1 MLFNS
6 TTFLFVFLPIVLA
19 GFFLIARFSQPFA
32 ALWLVL
38 ASVTFYGWWNAAF
51 VPLLL
56 VSVLV
61 NFPLGVRLAQGAAAG
76 WRHQG
81 ILLAVGISFNLLL
94 LAYFKYTNFLAS
106 AAGSLLGAQLGP
118 YDITLP
124 IGISFFT
131 FTQIAF
137 LVDASRGAAREYK
150 LVHYGLFVSYFPH
163 LVAGPI
169 LHHREMMP
177 QFADPSTYR
186 PRWENFAVGV
196 SILSIGLFKKVVI
209 ADALAPHAEVV
220 FAAAAAGKTVTVLE
234 AWSGALSYTFQ
245 LYFDFSGYSVMA
257 IGISRLFG
265 VRLPV
270 NFDSPYKA
278 KNIADF
284 WRRWHMTLSRFL
296 RDYLYVPLGGSRRGP
311 ARTYVNLLITMLLG
325 GLWHGAGWTFV
336 IWGALH
342 GIFLVLHRALA
353 DSRAVRWIGA
363 QGKVGHAI
371 GVLLTFL
378 CVVVAWVFFRAES
391 FQAAVAVLR
400 GMAGMDGFAAVV
412 SKRHFLTLAALAAAV
427 WILPNTQQIMAKYD
441 PAIAVYRDIAAP
453 RSPALAWFP
462 SWRWLTVSVVMGWLA
477 FVRLFSGQESPFLY
491 FNF

>member
-6 TTFLFVFLPIVLA
+6 TIFLFGFLPLVLA
-19 GFFLIARFSQPFA
+19 GFFLIARLSQRLA
-32 ALWLVL
+32 AFWLVL
-38 ASVTFYGWWNAAF
+38 ASFTFYGWWNPAF

-56 VSVLV
+56 ISVLI
-61 NFPLGVRLAQGAAAG
+61 NFPLGVQLAQRAAAG
-76 WRHQG
+76 AGHQG
-81 ILLAVGISFNLLL
+81 RLLAAGVAFNLLL
-94 LAYFKYTNFLAS
+94 LGYFKYANFLAS
-106 AAGSLLGAQLGP
+106 AAGGLLGTQVGP
-118 YDITLP
+118 FDITLP

-137 LVDASRGAAREYK
+137 LVDASRGAAKEYK
-150 LVHYGLFVSYFPH
+150 LLHYGLFVSYFPH

-177 QFADPSTYR
+177 QFADPLVYR
-186 PRWENFAVGV
+186 PRWENFAVGL

-209 ADALAPHAEVV
+209 ADALAPHADAV
-220 FAAAAAGKTVTVLE
+220 FSAAAAGKALTLLE

-245 LYFDFSGYSVMA
+245 LYFDFSGYSDMA

-265 VRLPV
+265 VRLPA

-278 KNIADF
+278 ANIAEF

-296 RDYLYVPLGGSRRGP
+296 RDYLYVPLGGSRRGR
-311 ARTYVNLLITMLLG
+311 ARTYVNLLVTMLLG

-342 GIFLVLHRALA
+342 GIFLAVHRAF
-353 DSRAVRWIGA
+353 SGTRAALWLDARGA
-363 QGKVGHAI
+363 AGHWI
-371 GVLLTFL
+371 GVLATFL

-391 FQAAVAVLR
+391 IHVAVAMLR
-400 GMAGMDGFAAVV
+400 GMAGRNGIAAA
-412 SKRHFLTLAALAAAV
+412 SIPHLLLLGTIAAAV
-427 WILPNTQQIMAKYD
+427 WALPNTQQVMARFQ
-441 PAIAVYRDIAAP
+441 PAIAIYRDIAAP
-453 RSPALAWFP
+453 RSPLLAWTP
-462 SWRWLTVSVVMGWLA
+462 SLAWLALIGAMGWAA
-477 FVRLFSGQESPFLY
+477 FCMLFSGRESPFLY